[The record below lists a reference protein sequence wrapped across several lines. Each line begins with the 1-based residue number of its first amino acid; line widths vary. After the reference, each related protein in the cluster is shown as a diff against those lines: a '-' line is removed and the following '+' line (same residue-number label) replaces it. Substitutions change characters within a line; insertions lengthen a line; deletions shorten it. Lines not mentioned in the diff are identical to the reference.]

1 MKKLNVLP
9 SFFAPNV
16 TGHVWPGTPQFFRSS
31 ALLIGVC
38 SDSMVRKAARLAV
51 YDDTM
56 INVKNH
62 QMAATIL
69 VDAPLKYKCEIDQSK
84 WHNLG
89 VCM

>member
-1 MKKLNVLP
+1 
-9 SFFAPNV
+9 
-16 TGHVWPGTPQFFRSS
+16 
-31 ALLIGVC
+31 
-38 SDSMVRKAARLAV
+38 MVRKAARLAV

-69 VDAPLKYKCEIDQSK
+69 VDAPLKYSSEIDQSK

-89 VCM
+89 VCMW